1 MAEINVLVVG
11 AGLAGLSTS
20 FHLAERGAKVT
31 LIEKDHVGSGSSSRS
46 GAVNTML
53 QGTRAGTVA
62 RGVSFDIFER
72 FDRILDGYDF
82 HQVGCLGLYD
92 QGQLETA
99 SSLHEM
105 QREAGAQFE
114 VLSRQDLEKRFPD
127 LRVKDSEFGVL
138 DVRGGWSEPD
148 IYIPALTKKVRELG
162 VVIREGTVVE
172 DFIVEANR
180 VNGVRLRDG
189 EELRHDITVCTVNG
203 WGNALL
209 ARIDHPLPVRT
220 YVHER
225 FVTRPLDSA
234 PKLPATNDDANGV
247 YYRPTEDDR
256 ILLGSGAVE
265 PEQIHMPGPDFHL
278 DQLAPT
284 PGSLSF
290 ILDRIVDRL
299 PLMEGTEI
307 DYHRVGVVSYP
318 IDMTPNIGPVEG
330 LPGLFLGTNFC
341 SGGFGWHPVAG
352 LLLSEYIL
360 DGQTSIDA
368 SIFSPGRFEDFDTG
382 AYLAED
388 IAYHA
393 FVEAHAARTESVIR
407 KRH

>member
-11 AGLAGLSTS
+11 AGLAGLSAS

-31 LIEKDHVGSGSSSRS
+31 LIEKDRVGSGSSSRS

-53 QGTRAGTVA
+53 MGSRAATVA

-72 FDRILDGYDF
+72 FDRILDDYNF

-99 SSLHEM
+99 STLHDM
-105 QREAGAQFE
+105 QREAGAKFE
-114 VLSRQDLEKRFPD
+114 VLRRQDLEERFPD
-127 LRVKDSEFGVL
+127 LRVKDTEAGVL

-162 VVIREGTVVE
+162 VEIREEAVVE
-172 DFIVEANR
+172 DFLVDTNR
-180 VNGVRLRDG
+180 VHGVRLRGG
-189 EELRHDITVCTVNG
+189 EELRHDVTVCTVNG

-225 FVTRPLDSA
+225 FVTRPFDTV
-234 PKLPATNDDANGV
+234 PQLPATNDDANGV

-278 DQLAPT
+278 DQLDPT
-284 PGSLSF
+284 PGSLPF
-290 ILDRIVDRL
+290 ILERIQDRL
-299 PLMEGTEI
+299 PRLEGAEI

-318 IDMTPNIGPVEG
+318 LDMTPNIGPVEG

-352 LLLSEYIL
+352 LLLSEYVL
-360 DGQTSIDA
+360 DGQTKIDA
-368 SIFSPGRFEDFDTG
+368 SIFSPDRFKDFDAK
-382 AYLAED
+382 AYLAQD
-388 IAYHA
+388 IDYHA
-393 FVEAHAARTESVIR
+393 FVEAHAARTKGVIR